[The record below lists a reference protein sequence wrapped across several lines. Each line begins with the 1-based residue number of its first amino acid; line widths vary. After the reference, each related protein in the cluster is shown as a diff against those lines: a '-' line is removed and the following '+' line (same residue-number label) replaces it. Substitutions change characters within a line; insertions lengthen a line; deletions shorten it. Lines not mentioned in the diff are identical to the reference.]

1 MLSYLHGFHAGN
13 HADVFKH
20 AVLTLLLDSLLAKP
34 KPLVYLDS
42 HAGAGLY
49 DLTSEQARK
58 TGEHAHGI
66 GRLWPARDAFPELA
80 HYFAAIEALNQDAE
94 CNHYPGSPAIAR
106 HLLRADD
113 RLVLMELH
121 KAEVEGLREN
131 LGHDQRVNIH
141 YRDGFEGLPALLPP
155 KPARGLVLIDPPY
168 EVKTDYARVASC
180 LIAAHARWPSGVYA
194 LWYPRL
200 GVQRDQGESLLR
212 RLAEHF
218 PELLVAELAVEGQTD
233 AFGMHASG
241 MVMLNPPWQ
250 LDTRLGELLPRLA
263 AVLATAPGR
272 GGWRLEW
279 LRRV

>member
-42 HAGAGLY
+42 HAGAGVY
-49 DLTSEQARK
+49 DLDGEQARK
-58 TGEHAHGI
+58 TGEQAHGI

-80 HYFAAIEALNQDAE
+80 PYLAAIDDLNQEAGG
-94 CNHYPGSPAIAR
+94 NRYPGSPAIAR

-121 KAEVEGLREN
+121 KTEVEGLRET
-131 LGHDQRVNIH
+131 LDHDRRVHIH
-141 YRDGFEGLPALLPP
+141 HRDGFEGLPALLPP

-168 EVKTDYARVASC
+168 EVKTDYARVAAC
-180 LIAAHARWPSGVYA
+180 LAAAHARWPTGVYA

-200 GVQRDQGESLLR
+200 GVQRDQGEGLLR
-212 RLAEHF
+212 RLSEHF
-218 PELLVAELAVEGQTD
+218 PELLVAELTVEAQ
-233 AFGMHASG
+233 AEEFGMHGSG
-241 MVMLNPPWQ
+241 MVLLGPPWQ
-250 LDTRLGELLPRLA
+250 FEQRLRALLPRLA
-263 AVLATAPGR
+263 AVLGR
-272 GGWRLEW
+272 SPAAGWRLEW
-279 LRRV
+279 LRRRD